1 MLKDIS
7 LRKNW
12 DWDLINPS
20 KLKSLFDI
28 FTKLWDLDHRG
39 ILRLVIKELKCKD
52 DDSKEDA
59 SKDDNEDTTKVFEG
73 YSSSILLVFFT
84 VLLKRKVKYKSL

>member
-39 ILRLVIKELKCKD
+39 ILCLVIKELKCKD

-73 YSSSILLVFFT
+73 DSSSILLVFFT